1 MGAVKEIRA
10 TSERFSCSVRKG
22 VGVAAHFLNKTVLL
36 SSTNITMLPIEILQ
50 EFNSCY
56 LKIQTIAQ
64 NENWLLLIADKKIDS
79 EAATH
84 LGDVLHYLSEAMGC
98 VEEIVEV
105 KFNQELEV

>member
-1 MGAVKEIRA
+1 MKVNVVI
-10 TSERFSCSVRKG
+10 S
-22 VGVAAHFLNKTVLL
+22 
-36 SSTNITMLPIEILQ
+36 PIEILQ

-56 LKIQTIAQ
+56 VKIQTIAQ
-64 NENWLLLIADKKIDS
+64 DENWLLLIADKKIDP

-105 KFNQELEV
+105 KFNQEAEV